1 MTCIFLPLLVTA
13 GSRRLLSASAVLDTP
28 LFFSFSL
35 LSHFVVLLD
44 IKKVFTILHILL
56 FAYFFF
62 FNLLCC
68 LIHMGR
74 LLEVFSGE
82 MEMQK
87 IPT

>member
-44 IKKVFTILHILL
+44 IKVFTILHILL

-62 FNLLCC
+62 F
-68 LIHMGR
+68 
-74 LLEVFSGE
+74 
-82 MEMQK
+82 
-87 IPT
+87 